1 MCSLNV
7 VSNSILKHYEESVL
21 NNLIKEALLD
31 ENPKGVKIF
40 ADGVLSMTMTE
51 EIKSLSVNDTAP
63 LHKNTLTDEF
73 IRSCPLIQNDETEGT
88 QGKKAPRIN
97 KRRMAVSERNEYDRY
112 IFKVVLSKAL
122 VESAIEEKLLL

>member
-88 QGKKAPRIN
+88 QGQKAPRIN

-122 VESAIEEKLLL
+122 VESAIDAQLL

>member
-21 NNLIKEALLD
+21 NNLIKEAILN

-40 ADGVLSMTMTE
+40 ADGVLSMTMIE
-51 EIKSLSVNDTAP
+51 EIKLLLVNDSSP
-63 LHKNTLTDEF
+63 SNKNTLTDEF
-73 IRSCPLIQNDETEGT
+73 IRTCPLIQKDETEGT
-88 QGKKAPRIN
+88 QGQKAPRIN
-97 KRRMAVSERNEYDRY
+97 KRGMAVSERNEYDRY

-122 VESAIEEKLLL
+122 VESAIDAQLL